1 MGHQPQRP
9 PIGRALPGAAASAP
23 GRAAALGLAA
33 SALGVAASALGLAG
47 FAGPAAAQSGLG
59 PAALAD
65 AGWTCFK
72 PPVSFNRYVHCAPPD
87 TFESAVQ
94 NGLPSIRLLTFNT
107 FDVSALDAEL
117 LGTERMIRADL
128 YAGQPCPTDPPSV
141 GYTYLNVDPFYLDYY
156 ICHTFDSP
164 W

>member
-1 MGHQPQRP
+1 MGHQPRRP
-9 PIGRALPGAAASAP
+9 RVGRALAGAAASAA
-23 GRAAALGLAA
+23 GRAAAALGLAA
-33 SALGVAASALGLAG
+33 AALGLA
-47 FAGPAAAQSGLG
+47 AGPAPAAAQSGLG
-59 PAALAD
+59 PAALVD
-65 AGWTCFK
+65 AGWTCFN

-94 NGLPSIRLLTFNT
+94 RGLPSIRLLTFNT
-107 FDVSALDAEL
+107 FDVSARDAEL
-117 LGTERMIRADL
+117 LGTERIIRADL

-141 GYTYLNVDPFYLDYY
+141 GYTYLDVDPFYLDYY